1 MKNRKIKL
9 YILCKNSSQNL
20 IKILSKKNNYK
31 LCIISNFLNTIFK
44 IKKQLMIFLIKSIH
58 LKKKNTL

>member
-1 MKNRKIKL
+1 MKNRNIKL

-20 IKILSKKNNYK
+20 TKILSKKNNYK

-44 IKKQLMIFLIKSIH
+44 IKKQQMIFLTKSTH
-58 LKKKNTL
+58 LKKKNT